1 VLIKQNA
8 KEALQVS
15 DYGLVPEDGQTRIED
30 TASQILADPQIAQL
44 FLSGGL
50 APVEGVS

>member
-1 VLIKQNA
+1 LVL
-8 KEALQVS
+8 E
-15 DYGLVPEDGQTRIED
+15 EGQTRIED